1 MFNVGRH
8 IVIQPETPNLDMET
22 DEIGIHLHSMEILT
36 QLPLLPSVAN
46 HKEARAQGRE
56 FGHQT
61 QELSIWMMEDFR
73 AGGVSTMVDTPS
85 SSLEAYSS
93 NDYASLA
100 HPALEQSHNHAPR
113 HSSGARPSVMR
124 IFPEYLWNI
133 STGTGTKPD
142 NPSSR
147 RSRLL
152 GARFYQRAGLTVD
165 VLFQASPGLR
175 ACPYASRMC
184 RYDLT
189 STFTYSPEDD
199 AVQESRTPNEESGGP
214 IDIR

>member
-8 IVIQPETPNLDMET
+8 IVILPETLKLDMET

-36 QLPLLPSVAN
+36 QLPLLPSVYYERDEVRITRR
-46 HKEARAQGRE
+46 HG
-56 FGHQT
+56 
-61 QELSIWMMEDFR
+61 
-73 AGGVSTMVDTPS
+73 
-85 SSLEAYSS
+85 LEVYQWWIPRLRLWKSAYSS

-152 GARFYQRAGLTVD
+152 EAWFYQRAGLIVD

-189 STFTYSPEDD
+189 STFTYSPTT
-199 AVQESRTPNEESGGP
+199 QSRNPGP
-214 IDIR
+214 RTKKAGAL